1 VHILWAGS
9 TPAIYILHYE
19 VNLKEEFLFVEKYR
33 PKTIEECVLPKSLK
47 NTFQSIVDTGELPN
61 MMFTGSAGV
70 GKTTVARAL
79 CNELGLDYIIVNGS
93 EDGNIDTLRGR
104 IKQFAS
110 TISLQG
116 GQKVVILDEADYLN
130 PQSTQ
135 PALRGFIEEFSTNCR
150 FILTCNFKNRI
161 IDPLHSRCSIYEF
174 NYPIES
180 ESLAGDFMK
189 RLQFILDSEHI
200 IYDNQVIAEL
210 IMKYMPDWR
219 RVINECQRY
228 GISGHIDTGIL
239 VTLSETSI
247 NKLMEDLKAKNFKK
261 MRRWVTDNIDVESSK
276 LFRVVY
282 DNMIQYVQPQSIPQL
297 VLILADYSYK
307 DSFVADHELNVVA
320 CMTEIMS
327 QIKFK

>member
-1 VHILWAGS
+1 M
-9 TPAIYILHYE
+9 
-19 VNLKEEFLFVEKYR
+19 KEFLFVEKYR
-33 PKTIEECVLPKSLK
+33 PRTISECVLPKSLK
-47 NTFQSIVDTGELPN
+47 DTFQSIIDKGELPN
-61 MMFTGSAGV
+61 MMFTGSAGI

-79 CNELGLDYIIVNGS
+79 CNELGLDYMMINGS
-93 EDGNIDTLRGR
+93 EDGNIDTLRGK

-135 PALRGFIEEFSTNCR
+135 PALRGFIEEFSKNCR

-174 NYPIES
+174 NLGNKEKM
-180 ESLAGDFMK
+180 AMAFMH
-189 RLQFILDSEHI
+189 RLQFILDSENI
-200 IYDNQVIAEL
+200 KYENQVLAEL
-210 IMKYMPDWR
+210 IMKYIPDWR

-228 GISGHIDTGIL
+228 GMSGVIDTGIL
-239 VTLSETSI
+239 VTLSESSI
-247 NKLMEDLKAKNFKK
+247 KSLMKDLKSKNFKS
-261 MRRWVTDNIDVESSK
+261 MRKWVSDNIDVESTK
-276 LFRVVY
+276 LFRMVY
-282 DNMIQYVQPQSIPQL
+282 DNMITYVEPSSVPAL

>member
-1 VHILWAGS
+1 M
-9 TPAIYILHYE
+9 
-19 VNLKEEFLFVEKYR
+19 KEFLFVEKYR
-33 PKTIEECVLPKSLK
+33 PQTIEDCILPKDLK
-47 NTFQSIVDTGELPN
+47 DTFRKLVEKGELVN

-79 CNELGLDYIIVNGS
+79 CNELDLDYMLINGS
-93 EDGNIDTLRGR
+93 EDGNIDTLRGK

-110 TISLQG
+110 TVSLTG
-116 GQKVVILDEADYLN
+116 GQKVIILDEADYLN

-135 PALRGFIEEFSTNCR
+135 PALRGFIEEFSSNCR

-174 NYPIES
+174 NIGNKAVMAEQ
-180 ESLAGDFMK
+180 FMS
-189 RLQFILDSEHI
+189 RLKFILDSEGI
-200 IYDNQVIAEL
+200 IHDDAVIAEL
-210 IMKYMPDWR
+210 IMKYIPDWR

-228 GISGHIDTGIL
+228 GMSGHIDTGIL

-247 NKLMEDLKAKNFKK
+247 KGLMDDLKSKNFKK
-261 MRRWVTDNIDVESSK
+261 MRKWVTDNIDVESAK
-276 LFRVVY
+276 LFRMIY
-282 DNMIQYVQPQSIPQL
+282 DNMTSYVEPQSIPQL

-327 QIKFK
+327 GIKFK

>member
-1 VHILWAGS
+1 M
-9 TPAIYILHYE
+9 
-19 VNLKEEFLFVEKYR
+19 KEFLFVEKYR
-33 PKTIEECVLPKSLK
+33 PQTIEDCILPSGLK
-47 NTFQSIVDTGELPN
+47 ETFQKIVDKGELPN

-79 CNELGLDYIIVNGS
+79 CNELDLDYMLINGS
-93 EDGNIDTLRGR
+93 EDGNIDTLRGK

-135 PALRGFIEEFSTNCR
+135 PALRGFIEEFSSNCR

-174 NYPIES
+174 NLGNKAEM
-180 ESLAGDFMK
+180 AQTFMA

-200 IYDNQVIAEL
+200 IYDNAVIAEL
-210 IMKYMPDWR
+210 IMKYIPDWR

-228 GISGHIDTGIL
+228 GMSGHIDTGIL

-247 NKLMEDLKAKNFKK
+247 AGLMEDLKTKNFKK
-261 MRRWVTDNIDVESSK
+261 MRKWVTDNIDVESAK
-276 LFRVVY
+276 LFRLIY
-282 DNMIQYVQPQSIPQL
+282 DNMSDYVEPSSIPQL

-327 QIKFK
+327 SINFK

>member
-1 VHILWAGS
+1 M
-9 TPAIYILHYE
+9 
-19 VNLKEEFLFVEKYR
+19 EEFLFVEKYR
-33 PKTIEECVLPKSLK
+33 PKTIEECILPNGLK
-47 NTFQSIVDTGELPN
+47 DTFQEIVQKGELPN

-79 CNELGLDYIIVNGS
+79 CNELGMDYMMINGS
-93 EDGNIDTLRGR
+93 EDGNIDTLRGK

-135 PALRGFIEEFSTNCR
+135 PALRGFIEEFSSNCR

-174 NYPIES
+174 NYSAES
-180 ESLAGDFMK
+180 ESLAGAFMQ
-189 RLQFILDSEHI
+189 RLQFILDSESI

-210 IMKYMPDWR
+210 IMKYIPDWR
-219 RVINECQRY
+219 RVLNECQRY
-228 GISGHIDTGIL
+228 GMSGHIDTGIL
-239 VTLSETSI
+239 VTLSEASI
-247 NKLMEDLKAKNFKK
+247 SSLMTDLKAKNFKK
-261 MRRWVTDNIDVESSK
+261 MRRWVTDNIDVESAK
-276 LFRVVY
+276 LFRMVY
-282 DNMIQYVQPQSIPQL
+282 DNMSSYVQPQSIPQL

>member
-1 VHILWAGS
+1 MD
-9 TPAIYILHYE
+9 
-19 VNLKEEFLFVEKYR
+19 EFLFVEKYR
-33 PKTIEECVLPKSLK
+33 PQTIEECILPKGLK
-47 NTFQSIVDTGELPN
+47 DTFQSIIFKGELPN

-79 CNELGLDYIIVNGS
+79 CNEMNMDYIIINGS
-93 EDGNIDTLRGR
+93 EDGNIDTLRGK

-135 PALRGFIEEFSTNCR
+135 PALRGFIEEFSKNCR

-174 NYPIES
+174 NLGNKEKM
-180 ESLAGDFMK
+180 ATQFMQ
-189 RLQFILDSEHI
+189 RLQFILDSERI
-200 IYDNQVIAEL
+200 IYDNAVIAEL
-210 IMKYMPDWR
+210 IMKYIPDWR

-228 GISGHIDTGIL
+228 GMSGHIDTGIL
-239 VTLSETSI
+239 ATLSETSI
-247 NKLMEDLKAKNFKK
+247 KGLMTDLKAKNFKK
-261 MRRWVTDNIDVESSK
+261 MRKWVSDNIDVESSK
-276 LFRVVY
+276 LFRMVY
-282 DNMIQYVQPQSIPQL
+282 DNMVEYVSPTSIPQL
-297 VLILADYSYK
+297 VIILADYSYK

>member
-1 VHILWAGS
+1 M
-9 TPAIYILHYE
+9 
-19 VNLKEEFLFVEKYR
+19 KEEFLFVEKYR
-33 PKTIEECVLPKSLK
+33 PKTIEDCILPQALK
-47 NTFQSIVDTGELPN
+47 DTFKKIVAKGELPN

-70 GKTTVARAL
+70 GKTTVAKAL
-79 CNELGLDYIIVNGS
+79 CNELDLDYMMINGS
-93 EDGNIDTLRGR
+93 EDGNIDTLRGK

-110 TISLQG
+110 TVSLQG
-116 GQKVVILDEADYLN
+116 GFKVVILDEADYLN

-135 PALRGFIEEFSTNCR
+135 PALRGFIEEFSNNCR

-174 NYPIES
+174 N
-180 ESLAGDFMK
+180 LGNKAVMAQAFMS
-189 RLQFILDSEHI
+189 RLQFILDSESI
-200 IYDNQVIAEL
+200 IYDDAVIAEL
-210 IMKYMPDWR
+210 IMKYIPDWR

-228 GISGHIDTGIL
+228 GMSGHIDTGIL

-247 NKLMEDLKAKNFKK
+247 NGLMQDLKSKNFKK
-261 MRRWVTDNIDVESSK
+261 MRKWVTDNIDVESAK
-276 LFRVVY
+276 MFRMVY
-282 DNMIQYVQPQSIPQL
+282 DNMSSYVQPQSIPQL

-327 QIKFK
+327 QIQFK